1 MAENNNKYE
10 HKLGKGSILTN
21 LRKQKEAQP
30 DYNGEL
36 KLSRSYNQGDVIK
49 FGAWTRQT
57 AKGTMFTLTED
68 TYRFREQDQRASE
81 YPREVN
87 NVNDFEDDV
96 PF

>member
-1 MAENNNKYE
+1 MADNKFV
-10 HKLGKGSILTN
+10 HKPGKGSLLSN
-21 LRKQKEAQP
+21 LKKQRENQP
-30 DYNGEL
+30 DYNGEIV
-36 KLSRSYNQGDVIK
+36 LSRSYQQGESIK

-68 TYRFREQDQRASE
+68 TYRFKQQEERANS
-81 YPREVN
+81 YPREIN